1 MTTLSD
7 TLTLPCGVVIKNR
20 IAKGAMTEGLSDSA
34 NRATSKL
41 SKLYRRWADGG
52 AGMLLTGNVQI
63 NHKYLERAGN
73 VVIEGLQSNE
83 QLAALTDWST
93 QGTANDTHLWMQISH
108 AGRQTPIAVNK
119 TPVGPSNLPVNMP
132 GKMFGDPQAMTE
144 DEIRAC
150 LLYTSPSPRDRQKS
164 RMPSSA

>member
-41 SKLYRRWADGG
+41 SKLYGRWADGG
-52 AGMLLTGNVQI
+52 AGLLLTGNVQI

-73 VVIEGLQSNE
+73 VVIEGSGSRAHCLQKFAE
-83 QLAALTDWST
+83 QFLCKLCT
-93 QGTANDTHLWMQISH
+93 
-108 AGRQTPIAVNK
+108 
-119 TPVGPSNLPVNMP
+119 
-132 GKMFGDPQAMTE
+132 
-144 DEIRAC
+144 
-150 LLYTSPSPRDRQKS
+150 
-164 RMPSSA
+164 